1 MVREIHLRADGV
13 FFYDMRGNYYEEEVP
28 TTAKI
33 YLIPDMG
40 EENSPDDYSDAVADD
55 GSTISADDLYYSD
68 LYYYLGCDRD
78 VTDFFTAKFK
88 KEEGAKAIKS
98 LKLVSKKIGD
108 VVSNGSF
115 YFDGAAERW
124 GFIEGEMKEGFT
136 DDETKIG

>member
-1 MVREIHLRADGV
+1 MVREIHLRAEGV
-13 FFYDMRGNYYEEEVP
+13 FFYDMRENYYEDEVP

-33 YLIPDMG
+33 YLIPDISDG
-40 EENSPDDYSDAVADD
+40 EYSDAVADD
-55 GSTISADDLYYSD
+55 GSTISADALYRSN
-68 LYYYLGCDRD
+68 LYDYLGCGED

-115 YFDGAAERW
+115 TLTAPLSVGASSRER
-124 GFIEGEMKEGFT
+124 
-136 DDETKIG
+136 